1 MRTNF
6 MDCGR
11 AVMGSLGLALAAGFA
26 HAQPLDAYIFK
37 AAHNSYERDEPL
49 SYQVNVLNCW
59 GVELDL
65 CWSSSQDRPTVRHG
79 CGLPTHGTLEEL
91 LHELTEDA
99 QIFARVTFIHFDM
112 NEFDCSFPQSSCED
126 WTWDRV
132 HAVINVID
140 SIIPRSMVYTVR
152 DLEND
157 GNLWPSPQQLRLR
170 GKHFIPV
177 VTRGCSWDAYN
188 YFHHSA
194 EREAVVSCGQDM
206 DGRSAP
212 TTTSINRGSAS
223 LPSGE
228 EPAPDDRF
236 IWRSYPSF
244 EKESSEDLDR
254 DHWEDAVDHG
264 FNIAACNYIDRDWT
278 ARRFTI
284 PSMPMYVDAGW
295 DPQGVPIFG
304 TVYRPYT
311 TLRGAITRVE
321 QVNTS
326 GIARTEPYPFILSG
340 NTTSNYHIGTA
351 PVDPGVPIEIRP
363 NQFRTILI
371 RP

>member
-1 MRTNF
+1 MDTNSV
-6 MDCGR
+6 R
-11 AVMGSLGLALAAGFA
+11 AAHAAIASIVLLCAAGLAA
-26 HAQPLDAYIFK
+26 AQPLDAYTFK
-37 AAHNSYERDEPL
+37 AAHNSYERDERL

-65 CWSSSQDRPTVRHG
+65 CWSSSDDRPTVRHG

-91 LHELTEDA
+91 LEELTEDP
-99 QIFARVTFIHFDM
+99 QIYARVTFIHFDM
-112 NEFDCSFPQSSCED
+112 NEFFCFPSSCQD
-126 WTWDRV
+126 WTPQRV
-132 HAVINVID
+132 YDVIDIID

-152 DLEND
+152 DLEED
-157 GNLWPSPQQLRLR
+157 GNVWPSPQQLRLR

-177 VTRGCSWDAYN
+177 VTRGCGWDGYN

-194 EREAVVSCGQDM
+194 EREAVTNCGPNM
-206 DGRSAP
+206 EGRSSTA
-212 TTTSINRGSAS
+212 TTSINRSSAG

-228 EPAPDDRF
+228 GPSAGDRF

-244 EKESSEDLDR
+244 DKEFSEDADR
-254 DHWEDAVDHG
+254 DHWEDAVDNG

-295 DPQGVPIFG
+295 EPNAPVFG
-304 TVYRPYT
+304 TVYRPYPS
-311 TLRGAITRVE
+311 LRQAITRVE
-321 QVNTS
+321 QVNTR
-326 GIARTEPYPFILSG
+326 GVARTETYPFILSG
-340 NTTSNYHIGTA
+340 NTTPDYHVGTA
-351 PVDPGVPIEIRP
+351 PVDPAVPIEIRP